1 MPLRSIVTCPGNAR
15 PLKDITQGQ
24 NATTWKEVTKNPNSS
39 SPSSKKNKS
48 TDGDSKK
55 KSVTIKAEP
64 VDQKPLQLENQNA
77 NYNGKSI
84 LKEQQE
90 EKKVISP

>member
-1 MPLRSIVTCPGNAR
+1 MSSQERKDKKK
-15 PLKDITQGQ
+15 LKSLF
-24 NATTWKEVTKNPNSS
+24 KENEKSAGSSEHNSSKNPNSS
-39 SPSSKKNKS
+39 SPSSKKKKS